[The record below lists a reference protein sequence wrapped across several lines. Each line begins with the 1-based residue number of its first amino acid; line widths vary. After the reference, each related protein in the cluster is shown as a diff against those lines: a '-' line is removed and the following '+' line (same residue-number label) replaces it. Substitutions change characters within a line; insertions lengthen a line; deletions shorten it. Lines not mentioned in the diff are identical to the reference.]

1 MGSGGGTG
9 HQTFSYEVIMVR
21 QPDRGSRSMSGHP
34 KDGCLPEILLV
45 LVVLCVCSLHPLASS
60 IQQSFSVEL
69 CILLDFFF
77 LFFYSQAEC
86 FPSKRFILKM
96 FFFLP

>member
-9 HQTFSYEVIMVR
+9 HQTFSYEVIIVR

-77 LFFYSQAEC
+77 YFFYSQAEC

-96 FFFLP
+96 FFLLP